1 MPYTYT
7 TFETSTS
14 TSTVVTTPTI
24 TSSVTTTTTYTASQT
39 VPVTSTQ
46 YIQGTQSMAVQ
57 NMKRQAEHN
66 EVITASSSPNALPA
80 ALAKR
85 QAIATPT
92 QISSW
97 SPKKISAACAQIA
110 TGTLTTTYFVATA
123 TSTIATSTG
132 TTTLTQYVGTDAA
145 IAVTDYYTRTR
156 YARTTITYTS
166 GLTTTTV
173 ATDCPLATQIS
184 CFTLTGQSGAAPH
197 IDGALFGVHDGYAN
211 PSFQYKSNTVWYL
224 TCNNSLVNLGTFG
237 TFGAYSDYGWTAVEP
252 LQYISPATCTQSGQ
266 FLNCVSYNGATMS
279 IGETDMEQG
288 YGEGYC
294 GYEDD
299 YGDGYNGWDDMC
311 NDNLMWEPMWG
322 NAVQN
327 DVRGQVP
334 VALVMEPVVC
344 PCAY

>member
-24 TSSVTTTTTYTASQT
+24 TSSVTTTTTYTYSQT

-46 YIQGTQSMAVQ
+46 YIQGTQSMALQ
-57 NMKRQAEHN
+57 NMKRQAEHDG
-66 EVITASSSPNALPA
+66 VIAASSSPNALPA

-156 YARTTITYTS
+156 YARTTTTFTS
-166 GLTTTTV
+166 GSTTTIV
-173 ATDCPLATQIS
+173 ATGCPLATQIS
-184 CFTLTGQSGAAPH
+184 CFTLTGQSGQAPH
-197 IDGALFGVHDGYAN
+197 IDGALFGVRDGYSN
-211 PSFQYKSNTVWYL
+211 PSFRYHDHTVWYL
-224 TCNNSLVNLGTFG
+224 TCNNTLVNLGTFW
-237 TFGAYSDYGWTAVEP
+237 TFGAFDTYGWTAAYS
-252 LQYISPATCTQSGQ
+252 LQYVYPATCVQSGT
-266 FLNCVSYNGATMS
+266 FLNCEYNGATMS
-279 IGETDMEQG
+279 IGETEMEQG
-288 YGEGYC
+288 YEDGYC
-294 GYEDD
+294 GYEGD
-299 YGDGYNGWDDMC
+299 YGDGYYDDDMC
-311 NDNLMWEPMWG
+311 NDNVLWMPEWG
-322 NAVQN
+322 NAEQN
-327 DVRGQVP
+327 DVRGAVP